1 LFDAFIILTKAALA
15 PNIRK
20 THMAKRSNNTLSN
33 YIDGAWL
40 PGSGP
45 LLATID
51 PSTGRRS
58 WASNESMADDVDC
71 AVRAARAAFEA
82 WALTPLADRIAVCQ
96 RFRDLL
102 KAHSEKLAAI
112 IAEEVGKPLWEART
126 EVATMA
132 NKVDISV
139 QSHAARTGDVNGK
152 VADGNTVLRHRPH
165 GVLGVFGP
173 YNFPGHLP
181 NGHIVPAIIAGNTL
195 VFKPSEY
202 APRTALHTVQLW
214 AEAGLPNGVL
224 NLVNGGRE
232 TGVSLSQHP
241 DLDGILFTGSSQTG
255 IALHRQLAGHP
266 DKVLAL
272 EMGGNN
278 PLVVWDVQPKDL
290 DAAVHHTVMSAFISA
305 GQRCTCAR
313 RLIVH
318 DTPESQA
325 FLDRLIAVAGKLV
338 VGPSNAEPQ
347 PFMGPVVS
355 AAVAKCLLEAQAMME
370 EQGGNVLLRMRQL
383 NADTG
388 FVTAGIVDVTQAQG
402 IPDEEWFGPLLQVI
416 RVSTFDDALRAANAT
431 EFGLAAA
438 LLSPSE
444 DLWTRF
450 AIKARAGVINWNRPT
465 TGAASSAPF
474 GGVGKSGNHR
484 PSAYYAADYCAYPV
498 ASIETAELEVPTKLS
513 PGLSLDGA

>member
-1 LFDAFIILTKAALA
+1 
-15 PNIRK
+15 
-20 THMAKRSNNTLSN
+20 MANLSN
-33 YIDGAWL
+33 YINGEWL
-40 PGSGP
+40 AGSGRE
-45 LLATID
+45 LATVD
-51 PSTGRRS
+51 PSTGRQTWTS
-58 WASNESMADDVDC
+58 SESTQEDV
-71 AVRAARAAFEA
+71 ARAAQAARDSFET
-82 WALTPLADRIAVCQ
+82 WALRPLEERIAIAT

-102 KAHSEKLAAI
+102 KENAEELAAT

-132 NKVDISV
+132 NKIDISV
-139 QSHAARTGDVNGK
+139 QSYGARTGESANK
-152 VADGNTVLRHRPH
+152 VADGNAVLRHRPH
-165 GVLGVFGP
+165 GVFAVYGP

-181 NGHIVPAIIAGNTL
+181 NGHIVPALIAGNTV

-202 APRTALHTVQLW
+202 APRTAVKTVELW
-214 AEAGLPNGVL
+214 EKAGLPAGVL

-232 TGVSLSQHP
+232 TGIALGQEP
-241 DLDGILFTGSSQTG
+241 AIDGVLFTGSSQTG
-255 IALHRQLAGHP
+255 AALHKQFGGQP
-266 DKVLAL
+266 GKMLAL

-278 PLVVWDVQPKDL
+278 PLVVWDIEDI

-313 RLIVH
+313 RLVIQ
-318 DTPESQA
+318 DNEAGQA
-325 FLDRLIAVAGKLV
+325 FLKRLVDVAANLQ

-355 AAVAKCLLEAQAMME
+355 SAVAARLVQAQADMATK
-370 EQGGNVLLRMRQL
+370 GGKILLQMRQL
-383 NADTG
+383 DKNAG
-388 FVTAGIVDVTQAQG
+388 FVTAGIVDTTDAQG

-416 RVSTFDDALRAANAT
+416 RVKDFDAALRVANAT

-444 DLWTRF
+444 ALWKRF
-450 AIKARAGVINWNRPT
+450 AVRARAGIVNWNRPT

-498 ASIETAELEVPTKLS
+498 ASIETAQLEMPAKLS
-513 PGLSLDGA
+513 PGLAFPAQGA

>member
-1 LFDAFIILTKAALA
+1 
-15 PNIRK
+15 
-20 THMAKRSNNTLSN
+20 MSNVSN
-33 YIDGAWL
+33 YIGGAWL

-51 PSTGRRS
+51 PSTGRQT
-58 WASNESMADDVDC
+58 WTSNESTAEDVDR
-71 AVRAARAAFEA
+71 AVQAAHAAFEG
-82 WALTPLADRIAVCQ
+82 WALTPLEQRIAICQ

-102 KAHSEKLAAI
+102 KEHNEELAAI

-126 EVATMA
+126 EVTTMA

-139 QSHAARTGDVNGK
+139 QSHAARTGETSAK
-152 VADGNTVLRHRPH
+152 VADGNAVLRHRPH
-165 GVLGVFGP
+165 GVFAVFGP

-181 NGHIVPAIIAGNTL
+181 NGHIVPALIAGNTL

-202 APRTALHTVQLW
+202 APRTAVRTVQLW
-214 AEAGLPNGVL
+214 EQAGLPQGVL
-224 NLVNGGRE
+224 NLVNGGRA
-232 TGVSLSQHP
+232 TGVALGQA
-241 DLDGILFTGSSQTG
+241 DVDGILFTGSSQTG
-255 IALHRQLAGHP
+255 AALHKQFGGQP
-266 DKVLAL
+266 GKMLAL

-278 PLVVWDVQPKDL
+278 PLVVWDVQNV
-290 DAAVHHTVMSAFISA
+290 DAAVHHAVMSAFISA

-313 RLIVH
+313 RLIVQ
-318 DTPESQA
+318 DTPQGQA
-325 FLDRLIAVAGKLV
+325 FIDRLVEVASKLA

-355 AAVAKCLLEAQAMME
+355 AAVAKRLVQAQAMME
-370 EQGGNVLLRMRQL
+370 AQGGKVLLRMRQL
-383 NADTG
+383 DPDAG
-388 FVTAGIVDVTQAQG
+388 FVTAGIVDVTDATG
-402 IPDEEWFGPLLQVI
+402 IPDEEWFGPLLQVV
-416 RVSTFDDALRAANAT
+416 RVADFDRAIDAANAT

-444 DLWTRF
+444 DLWKRF
-450 AIKARAGVINWNRPT
+450 AIKARAGVVNWNRPT

-498 ASIETAELEVPTKLS
+498 ASIETSELEMPAKLS
-513 PGLSLDGA
+513 PGLTF